1 MAEIFA
7 ITLPVYLIIVI
18 GYIAVRLK
26 YVGDAAVAGLGQFTI
41 KVSLP
46 TLIFSA
52 IAFST
57 SEAALNWPLIAG
69 YFLASLAVLGTGF
82 GIMRGLF
89 NEGAGASWIHG
100 LGFSSSNSG
109 FIGYSVAL
117 IVFPETALSTLAW
130 IMIVENVA
138 IIPIAIVAAEL
149 SGSQSGNVRH
159 AVAKAWRSFS
169 RNPLVIAVV
178 LGLLVRLS
186 GIGVPERIETT
197 IQMVASVAPVIALF
211 VVGGIIA
218 RYELRPYW
226 RRTSAISFGKL
237 VLHPLVVF
245 LVLAALIGARDP
257 YVLTA
262 VLIASVPML
271 TIYPILGAPYGAE
284 RLCATALVMTTVAS
298 FFTVNAM
305 IWLLQP

>member
-18 GYIAVRLK
+18 GFVTVRLK

-52 IAFST
+52 IAFSR
-57 SEAALNWPLIAG
+57 SDAALNWPLMAG
-69 YFLASLAVLGTGF
+69 YLLGSLAVLFTGF
-82 GIMRGLF
+82 GVMRGVF
-89 NEGAGASWIHG
+89 KEGAGASWIHG
-100 LGFSSSNSG
+100 LGFASSNSG

-138 IIPIAIVAAEL
+138 IIPIAIVLADLAGGQNGTL
-149 SGSQSGNVRH
+149 RH
-159 AVAKAWRSFS
+159 ATAKAWRSFS

-178 LGLLVRLS
+178 LGLLARLS
-186 GIGVPERIETT
+186 GLGLPERVETT
-197 IQMVASVAPVIALF
+197 IQMIASVAPVIALF

-226 RRTSAISFGKL
+226 RRTSAISLGKL
-237 VLHPLVVF
+237 VLHPLLVF
-245 LVLAALIGARDP
+245 LILSAIIGGQDP
-257 YVLTA
+257 YVMTA

-305 IWLLQP
+305 IWLIQP